1 MSGCMQKAQHQ
12 RTNWNRGRHLAA
24 RGVLARLAR
33 RLALRGHEGAKRALD
48 LAAGV
53 VATLASLPLF
63 ALSATLIKLEDGGPV
78 LYWQTRVGRHGRH
91 FRFPKFRSMAVDAEA
106 RLAQLRAKNQHGEG
120 VTFKLRQDPRVTRVG
135 RLLRRFSLDEL
146 PQLWCVLR
154 GEMTLVG
161 PRPALP
167 AEVARY
173 SLADRRRLDVTPGLT
188 CLWQIGGRSD
198 IAFPQQCEMDLDYI
212 RRRDLWLDLKIL
224 VKTIPAVV
232 SGKGAY

>member
-1 MSGCMQKAQHQ
+1 MSGGMQMAQQQ
-12 RTNWNRGRHLAA
+12 RTDWNRGRQLAA

-48 LAAGV
+48 LAAGM
-53 VATLASLPLF
+53 VAALASLPLF
-63 ALSATLIKLEDGGPV
+63 ALLATLIKLEDGGPV

-91 FRFPKFRSMAVDAEA
+91 FRFPKFRSMAIDAEA
-106 RLAQLRAKNQHGEG
+106 RLAQLRAKNQHGAG
-120 VTFKLRQDPRVTRVG
+120 ITFKLRQDPRVTRVG
-135 RLLRRFSLDEL
+135 RLLRRLSLDEL

-167 AEVARY
+167 VEVARY